1 MKVLNSYAKGLEMR
15 QNEYEN
21 VCDEELLMQISEGN
35 DSITDYLCKKYK
47 HLVMKKAN
55 ALYLIGAE
63 KEDLIQEGMIGLFKA
78 IRDFSPEREASFY
91 HFAELCINRQMY
103 HAIEASQRL
112 KHAPLNSYISL
123 SEEASDETGL
133 TLADMLEGTAEQNP
147 ERLFLQQEAYEDLF
161 AHLETIL
168 SPLEKQVCDLYLQG
182 MDYRQIAAHLGK
194 APKSIDNA
202 LQRIRSKIGRRENEG

>member
-1 MKVLNSYAKGLEMR
+1 MR
-15 QNEYEN
+15 ENEYDN
-21 VCDEELLMQISEGN
+21 VRDEELLMQLAAGN
-35 DSITDYLCKKYK
+35 DSITEYLCKKYK

-78 IRDFSPEREASFY
+78 IRDFSPERESSFY

-112 KHAPLNSYISL
+112 KHAPLNSYVSL
-123 SEEASDETGL
+123 SEETSDDNGL
-133 TLADMLEGTAEQNP
+133 TWADMLEGTTEQNP
-147 ERLFLQQEAYEDLF
+147 ERMLLRQEAYRDFFE
-161 AHLETIL
+161 HLETIL

-182 MDYRQIAAHLGK
+182 MDYRQIADYLDK
-194 APKSIDNA
+194 TPKSIDNA
-202 LQRIRSKIGRRENEG
+202 LQRIRNKIGKQGKMGS

>member
-1 MKVLNSYAKGLEMR
+1 MR
-15 QNEYEN
+15 ENEYEN
-21 VCDEELLMQISEGN
+21 VRDEELLMQLAAGN

-78 IRDFSPEREASFY
+78 IRDFSPERESSFY

-112 KHAPLNSYISL
+112 KHAPLNSYVSL
-123 SEEASDETGL
+123 SEETSDETGL
-133 TLADMLEGTAEQNP
+133 TLEDMLTGATEQDP
-147 ERLFLQQEAYEDLF
+147 ERLLLQQEAYRDFFE
-161 AHLETIL
+161 HLETIL

-182 MDYRQIAAHLGK
+182 MDYRQIADYLGK
-194 APKSIDNA
+194 SPKAIDNA
-202 LQRIRSKIGRRENEG
+202 LQRIRGKIGKMENK

>member
-1 MKVLNSYAKGLEMR
+1 MTYRVIKMK

-21 VCDEELLMQISEGN
+21 VRDEELLMQVAAGN

-78 IRDFSPEREASFY
+78 IRDYSPEKEASFY
-91 HFAELCINRQMY
+91 HFAELCITRQMY

-112 KHAPLNSYISL
+112 KHAPLNFYVSL
-123 SEEASDETGL
+123 SEETGDETGL
-133 TLADMLEGTAEQNP
+133 TLEDMLIGASEQNP
-147 ERLFLQQEAYEDLF
+147 ERLMLQQEAYRDFFDRLE
-161 AHLETIL
+161 HLL
-168 SPLEKQVCDLYLQG
+168 SSMEKQVCDLYLQG
-182 MDYRQIAAHLGK
+182 MDYRQIADYLGK
-194 APKSIDNA
+194 TPKSIDNA
-202 LQRIRSKIGRRENEG
+202 LQRIRGKIGKMER

>member
-1 MKVLNSYAKGLEMR
+1 MGR
-15 QNEYEN
+15 NEYEN
-21 VCDEELLMQISEGN
+21 VRDEELLMQLADGN

-78 IRDFSPEREASFY
+78 IRDFSPEKESSFY
-91 HFAELCINRQMY
+91 HFAELCITRQMY

-123 SEEASDETGL
+123 SEESSDESGL
-133 TLADMLEGTAEQNP
+133 VLEDMLSSVAEQDP
-147 ERLFLQQEAYEDLF
+147 EHLLLQKEAYRDF
-161 AHLETIL
+161 FNHLETLL
-168 SPLEKQVCDLYLQG
+168 SPMEKQVCDLYLQG
-182 MDYRQIAAHLGK
+182 MDYRQIAAHLNK
-194 APKSIDNA
+194 SPKSIDNA
-202 LQRIRSKIGRRENEG
+202 LQRIRSKIGKMEKQIGIG

>member
-1 MKVLNSYAKGLEMR
+1 MK
-15 QNEYEN
+15 QDEYEN
-21 VCDEELLMQISEGN
+21 VRDEELLMQVAAGN

-78 IRDFSPEREASFY
+78 IRDYSPEKEASFY
-91 HFAELCINRQMY
+91 HFAELCITRQMY

-112 KHAPLNSYISL
+112 KHAPLNFYVSL
-123 SEEASDETGL
+123 SEETGDETGL
-133 TLADMLEGTAEQNP
+133 TLEDMLIGASEQNP
-147 ERLFLQQEAYEDLF
+147 EKLLLRQEAYQDF
-161 AHLETIL
+161 FKQLEIIL

-182 MDYRQIAAHLGK
+182 MDYRQIADYLGK
-194 APKSIDNA
+194 TPKSIDNA
-202 LQRIRSKIGRRENEG
+202 LQRIRGKIGKMDKQIGA

>member
-1 MKVLNSYAKGLEMR
+1 MI

-21 VCDEELLMQISEGN
+21 VRDEELLMQVSAGD
-35 DSITDYLCKKYK
+35 DSIMDYLCKKYK

-78 IRDFSPEREASFY
+78 IRDFSPEKASSFY

-123 SEEASDETGL
+123 SEETGDGTGL
-133 TLADMLEGTAEQNP
+133 TLEDMLTDATEQDP
-147 ERLFLQQEAYEDLF
+147 ERLLLRQEAYRDF
-161 AHLETIL
+161 FDHLETIL
-168 SPLEKQVCDLYLQG
+168 SPMEKQVCDLYLQG
-182 MDYRQIAAHLGK
+182 MDYRQIADYLGK
-194 APKSIDNA
+194 TPKSIDNA
-202 LQRIRSKIGRRENEG
+202 LQRIRGKIGKLEKS

>member
-1 MKVLNSYAKGLEMR
+1 MGR
-15 QNEYEN
+15 NEYEN
-21 VCDEELLMQISEGN
+21 VRDEELLMQLADGN

-78 IRDFSPEREASFY
+78 IRDFSPEKESSFY
-91 HFAELCINRQMY
+91 HFAELCITRQMY

-123 SEEASDETGL
+123 SEESSDESGL
-133 TLADMLEGTAEQNP
+133 VLEDMLSSVAEQDP
-147 ERLFLQQEAYEDLF
+147 EHLLLQKEAYRDF
-161 AHLETIL
+161 FDHLETIL
-168 SPLEKQVCDLYLQG
+168 SPMEKQVCDLYLQG
-182 MDYRQIAAHLGK
+182 MDYRQIAAHLNK
-194 APKSIDNA
+194 SPKSIDNA
-202 LQRIRSKIGRRENEG
+202 LQRIRSKIGKMEKQIGIG

>member
-1 MKVLNSYAKGLEMR
+1 MREHPYDKVR
-15 QNEYEN
+15 
-21 VCDEELLMQISEGN
+21 DEDLLQQLAAGN
-35 DSITDYLCKKYK
+35 DSIMDYLCKKYK

-78 IRDFSPEREASFY
+78 IRDFSPEKESSFY
-91 HFAELCINRQMY
+91 HFAELCIMRQMY

-123 SEEASDETGL
+123 SEETGEESGL
-133 TLADMLEGTAEQNP
+133 TLEDMLEGATEQNP
-147 ERLFLQQEAYEDLF
+147 ERLLIQQENYQDFF

-168 SPLEKQVCDLYLQG
+168 SPMEKQVCDLYLQG
-182 MDYRQIAAHLGK
+182 MDYRQIAERLEK
-194 APKSIDNA
+194 TPKSIDNA
-202 LQRIRSKIGRRENEG
+202 LQRIRGKIGKNYNI

>member
-1 MKVLNSYAKGLEMR
+1 MR
-15 QNEYEN
+15 ENEYEN
-21 VCDEELLMQISEGN
+21 VRDEELLMQLAAGN

-78 IRDFSPEREASFY
+78 IRDFSPERESSFY

-112 KHAPLNSYISL
+112 KHAPLNSYVSL
-123 SEEASDETGL
+123 SEETSDETGL
-133 TLADMLEGTAEQNP
+133 TLEDMLTGATEQDP
-147 ERLFLQQEAYEDLF
+147 ERLLLQQEAYRDFFE
-161 AHLETIL
+161 HLDTIL

-182 MDYRQIAAHLGK
+182 MDYRQIADYLGK
-194 APKSIDNA
+194 SPKAIDNA
-202 LQRIRSKIGRRENEG
+202 LQRIRGKIGKMENK